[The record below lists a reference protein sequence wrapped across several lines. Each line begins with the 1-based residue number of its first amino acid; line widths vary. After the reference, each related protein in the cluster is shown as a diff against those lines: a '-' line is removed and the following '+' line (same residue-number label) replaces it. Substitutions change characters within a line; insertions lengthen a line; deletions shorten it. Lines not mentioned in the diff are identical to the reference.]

1 MEVVYKYGYWWIS
14 DNGEILTELG
24 KFIDP
29 VSPKIIS
36 EALRDEEK
44 NNDLC

>member
-14 DNGEILTELG
+14 EDGELLTELG

-29 VSPKIIS
+29 ISPQIII
-36 EALRDEEK
+36 DEV
-44 NNDLC
+44 NNEI